1 MVRAFWPYTRGGR
14 GRIAV
19 QVVLSLACFA
29 LTALLPLQVGQ
40 LLDTALSSS
49 NAEGQVARLVL
60 QPAAVRAA
68 AGSILDSEFTSPAER
83 GAVKA
88 AIEAT
93 QDQVLVA
100 DSEFALDIL
109 FPPGVSYRT
118 DTLVG
123 IDEPT
128 ADWELVV
135 AKMFARPQLTRS
147 DVEVLR
153 AEARTNTGHVA
164 SRAFAFIMNSL
175 LVDSGAKA
183 QRNNWQDHA
192 FILDL
197 ARFAGLVLLIFALR
211 AVVVALATRT
221 IMASGRRLQDAVFER
236 VHDTALVTSGAMGRP
251 SMVSRSSTYPEHV
264 QTALLTAQT
273 TGVADLAAVVLSV
286 GILILIDTSTGL
298 LMVGVIVAFEVL
310 RRFVAGR
317 WSKAIRTRLDLNT
330 ALTEVAD
337 ESITNASATR
347 SLRAEVVERA
357 RFSQRADAVARQARR
372 VTAFGETFHLS
383 AFGFGQFSILSAI
396 AIVGFV
402 RNDLSLAE
410 ATAVVLYVKEVATSL
425 DSLPSVLV
433 ELQEAAP
440 YMRRLRRVLAAP
452 LRRPEPTVA
461 RAFPVAP
468 EHLVFTAVSATYP
481 DDTPCCEG
489 VSFTA
494 DRQRWTAL
502 VGRSAS
508 GIETVLDLAAGLEN
522 PSLGTVLVD
531 GVDLAEMS
539 REELRRHIAVLPAHP
554 TVFEGTVL
562 DNLTWFRPSAP
573 ANEVQRVV
581 DRCGLREWLTAQE
594 LGLDT
599 VIGRVRSPLRLE
611 ICVRLG
617 VARQLLS
624 DAQVVVLNDPSPHL
638 DREVF
643 EDLWG
648 VLRSEM
654 NGRIVVYTTDRLDV
668 LRDDDQ
674 VLGVADG
681 SIVERGT
688 RPELLANGGWFA
700 ALWSR
705 LVEGSDSISDLAS
718 VPALSALGHDSL
730 ASLSKRLVSERF
742 DEGTT
747 LYREGEP
754 SDRVYILVDGIV
766 DISRGD
772 RRMATIRPGGY
783 FGEFDPSGVAPRPTT
798 AHARTTVVVR
808 SLHRLAISAG
818 VAGILDRPSD
828 ERAIYRWLSREG
840 AATREMLEG
849 AHPTIDVD
857 AALRGLLSDGTVTMA
872 ESSSGQ
878 LQYSVAGTQ
887 RRTARRGGVLDTL
900 FGD

>member
-1 MVRAFWPYTRGGR
+1 MG
-14 GRIAV
+14 V
-19 QVVLSLACFA
+19 QVVLSLTCFA
-29 LTALLPLQVGQ
+29 LTALIPLQIGR
-40 LLDTALSSS
+40 LLDTALNSS
-49 NAEGQVARLVL
+49 NAEAQVARLVL

-68 AGSILDSEFTSPAER
+68 TGSVLASEFTTPAEQA
-83 GAVKA
+83 AVIA

-93 QDQVLVA
+93 QDQVLLV
-100 DSEFALDIL
+100 DSELALDAL

-118 DTLVG
+118 NLLAGV
-123 IDEPT
+123 DEPT
-128 ADWELVV
+128 ADWELAV
-135 AKMFARPQLTRS
+135 AEVFARPQVTR
-147 DVEVLR
+147 DDLEVLR
-153 AEARTNTGHVA
+153 TEARANTNQVA
-164 SRAFAFIMNSL
+164 SRAFTYIVNSL
-175 LVDSGAKA
+175 LVDSGAKSE
-183 QRNNWQDHA
+183 RNAWQDHE
-192 FILDL
+192 FTSDL
-197 ARFAGLVLLIFALR
+197 ERFAVLVLLIFALR

-221 IMASGRRLQDAVFER
+221 ILASGRRLQDAVFER

-251 SMVSRSSTYPEHV
+251 SMVSRTSTYPEHV
-264 QTALLTAQT
+264 QSALLKAQT
-273 TGVADLAAVVLSV
+273 KGVADIAAVVLSSV
-286 GILILIDTSTGL
+286 ILIFIDPSTGGF
-298 LMVGVIVAFEVL
+298 MVGVIVAFEVL

-330 ALTEVAD
+330 ALTEAAD
-337 ESITNASATR
+337 DSITTASATR
-347 SLRAEVVERA
+347 SLRAEVVERS
-357 RFSQRADAVARQARR
+357 RFAQRADAVARQARR
-372 VTAFGETFHLS
+372 VTTFGETFHLS
-383 AFGFGQFSILSAI
+383 AFGFGQFSVLAAI
-396 AIVGFV
+396 AIVGFL

-410 ATAVVLYVKEVATSL
+410 ATAIVLYVKEVATAL
-425 DSLPSVLV
+425 DSLPAVLV

-461 RAFPVAP
+461 RAFPASP
-468 EHLVFTAVSATYP
+468 ERLVFTAVAANYP
-481 DDTPCCEG
+481 DETPCCDE

-508 GIETVLDLAAGLEN
+508 GIETLLDLAAGLEN

-531 GVDLAEMS
+531 DVNLAEVS
-539 REELRRHIAVLPAHP
+539 RDELRRQIAVLPAQP
-554 TVFEGTVL
+554 TVFEGTVH
-562 DNLTWFRPSAP
+562 DNLTWFRPMAP

-581 DRCGLREWLTAQE
+581 DRCGLREWLNAQE

-599 VIGRVRSPLRLE
+599 VIGQVRSPLRLE

-668 LRDDDQ
+668 LHDEDQ
-674 VLGVADG
+674 VLCIADG

-688 RPELLANGGWFA
+688 RPELLANDGWFA
-700 ALWSR
+700 ALWTR

-718 VPALSALGHDSL
+718 VPALSALGDDSL

-742 DEGTT
+742 DEGAII
-747 LYREGEP
+747 YREGEP
-754 SDRVYILVDGIV
+754 SDRIYILVDGIV
-766 DISRGD
+766 DISRDD

-783 FGEFDPSGVAPRPTT
+783 FGEFDPSGVAPRPTA

-818 VAGILDRPSD
+818 VAGMLDRPSG

-840 AATREMLEG
+840 AATSEML
-849 AHPTIDVD
+849 ADLHVAIDVD
-857 AALRGLLSDGTVTMA
+857 AALRGLLSDGTVTTT
-872 ESSSGQ
+872 ENSTGQ
-878 LQYSVAGTQ
+878 VLYGVAGAQ

-900 FGD
+900 FAD